1 MKMNNLEYMLARR
14 TAQSDG
20 LSRAAVM
27 MRIATISVALA
38 LAVMII
44 TLAVFNGF
52 RREIYADLRGF
63 GADIQLL
70 EVSGLRGDAQPIER
84 EALLMERVGDIDGVR
99 SVAPYIVM
107 GCMAKSGD
115 ETLGLQLKGVD
126 GTYDTSWWQSRL
138 VEGEMPS
145 VEAEERSKQILL
157 SRTTAQRLNVGVGD
171 KVEILY
177 VSALSG
183 ARRDSYKVSG
193 LYHTGLEE
201 MDATLALAD
210 LRDVRRTVAWEQQMI
225 SGYDIML
232 DKVKD
237 AERVAEA
244 IDELLYTDEQIQTE
258 SCLPA
263 TLELRYPVVFDWF
276 KAHTIIAQVV
286 IIIMMAVL
294 LFNMAA
300 AMLIMVFDRIGMI
313 GALKAQGMRS
323 AAIQRIFLYRAAIL
337 FVRGAVWG
345 NAVGGAAVIVQALWH
360 PIKLDP
366 NGYMLSL
373 LPVSVDWTWWVIL
386 NVATLVATIAVMV
399 LPSAMVARIRPEE
412 SLKYKL

>member
-1 MKMNNLEYMLARR
+1 MNNLEYTLAKR
-14 TAQSDG
+14 TAQHDG
-20 LSRAAVM
+20 SSRAAVM

-52 RREIYADLRGF
+52 RHEIYADLRGF
-63 GADIQLL
+63 GADIQLM
-70 EVSGLRGDAQPIER
+70 EVSGLRRDAQPFEQ
-84 EALLMERVGDIDGVR
+84 EQLLAERVAEIDGVR
-99 SVAPYIVM
+99 SVAPYLVI
-107 GCMAKSGD
+107 GAMAKCGD
-115 ETLGLQLKGVD
+115 ETLGLQLKGID
-126 GTYDTSWWQSRL
+126 GSYDTAWWQSRI
-138 VEGEMPS
+138 VEGELPD
-145 VEAEERSKQILL
+145 VGAEERTKQLLL
-157 SRTTAQRLNVGVGD
+157 SRTTAERLAVGVGD

-177 VSALSG
+177 VSAYAG

-201 MDATLALAD
+201 MDLMLAIAD
-210 LRDVRRTVAWEQQMI
+210 LRDVRRTAALEGEMI

-232 DKVKD
+232 HDMDNGDV
-237 AERVAEA
+237 VSEA
-244 IDELLYTDEQIQTE
+244 IDEILFTDEDIQTE
-258 SCLPA
+258 SCLAA
-263 TLELRYPVVFDWF
+263 TLELRYPVIFDWF
-276 KAHTIIAQVV
+276 KAHTVIAQVV

-323 AAIQRIFLYRAAIL
+323 SAIRRIFLYRAAIL
-337 FVRGAVWG
+337 FFKGALWG
-345 NAVGGAAVIVQALWH
+345 NAVGGAAVAVQALWH

-366 NGYMLSL
+366 YGYMLSV
-373 LPVSVDWTWWVIL
+373 LPINVSPAWWIVL
-386 NVATLVATIAVMV
+386 NVATLIVTVAVMV